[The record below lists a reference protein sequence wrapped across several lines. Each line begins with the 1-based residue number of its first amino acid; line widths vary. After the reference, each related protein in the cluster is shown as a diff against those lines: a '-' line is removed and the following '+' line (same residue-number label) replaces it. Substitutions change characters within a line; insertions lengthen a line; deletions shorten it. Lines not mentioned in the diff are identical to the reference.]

1 MIHLLS
7 NRVLPRAIIFS
18 FFIDRK
24 NEKDGLSEIE
34 RIRQKN
40 IAQRM
45 NLFHELNLKNLK
57 SNYIAKY
64 HTRNNMP
71 KNDQELKARPKSA
84 RIQKRNLKLKE
95 ENEEFQNLLELPQL
109 PNVEFLKFDDCMSL
123 MQNR

>member
-1 MIHLLS
+1 
-7 NRVLPRAIIFS
+7 
-18 FFIDRK
+18 
-24 NEKDGLSEIE
+24 
-34 RIRQKN
+34 
-40 IAQRM
+40 M

-64 HTRNNMP
+64 HSRNNMP